1 LQRET
6 LQKHVRQP
14 KKGCIIFGQTQT
26 NMIIMIIMS
35 VVITLRVSD
44 HHLYHE
50 WQWLAVNT
58 PLWLH
63 QLPKMGVQQNI
74 ILCSKIRAN
83 NYTKSASWVPVAFPE
98 VCVHRKKVI
107 MSPKPARCIA
117 NQTRWPRKERYLNS
131 GSVASNQR
139 HVHDEEAKQTECKCQ
154 IQHCDQQPYLFS
166 AVATKYLQVI

>member
-26 NMIIMIIMS
+26 NMIIMS

-63 QLPKMGVQQNI
+63 QLPKMVVQQNI

-131 GSVASNQR
+131 GSVAGNQR

-154 IQHCDQQPYLFS
+154 IQHCAQQPYLFS
-166 AVATKYLQVI
+166 DVATKYLQVI

>member
-1 LQRET
+1 MQRET

-26 NMIIMIIMS
+26 NMIIMS

-63 QLPKMGVQQNI
+63 QLPKMGVQQKI

-117 NQTRWPRKERYLNS
+117 NQTRWPRKGTSIVVVLPATRDMCMMRKPSKLSANARFSTVLNNHTC
-131 GSVASNQR
+131 SVM
-139 HVHDEEAKQTECKCQ
+139 
-154 IQHCDQQPYLFS
+154 
-166 AVATKYLQVI
+166 